1 MKLLFRLTVFP
12 NVNKDASAAIL
23 QRIMA
28 FCRQNSVAL
37 SLPTDAARFFGC
49 EEYAADTETQ
59 NADVAL
65 SIGGDG
71 TLLGVCRRMGQRGIP
86 VCGVNI
92 GALGFLA
99 DIEPTELET
108 KLKKI
113 LTGDY
118 RVEKRLLLAG
128 YIRCDNKERFVSYA
142 VNDVVVAKGSMSRM
156 LRFNLSVNGLGLL
169 ACKADGFIVSSP
181 TGSTA
186 YSLSAGGP
194 ILNPLVRGLL
204 LTPIC
209 AHTFHLR
216 PLVVSENDE
225 IGISIANIHQESLV
239 TFDGQESFR
248 LLPGD
253 EVRVRKADEAV
264 KIVKFEDKNY
274 YTILQKKL
282 WETIGTC

>member
-1 MKLLFRLTVFP
+1 MFRLAVFP
-12 NVNKDASAAIL
+12 NVNKEASAPIL
-23 QRIMA
+23 RRIMSFA
-28 FCRQNSVAL
+28 AVHDIKVTMSVD
-37 SLPTDAARFFGC
+37 TARFFGC
-49 EEYAADTETQ
+49 EECGLPDIDLAMADM
-59 NADVAL
+59 AL
-65 SIGGDG
+65 SVGGDG
-71 TLLGVCRRMGQRGIP
+71 TLLGVCRRMGRRGVP

-92 GALGFLA
+92 GTLGFLA
-99 DIEPTELET
+99 DIEPSELET

-113 LTGDY
+113 LAGDY
-118 RVEKRLLLAG
+118 RVEKRLLLSG
-128 YIRCDNKERFVSYA
+128 FIRADGKERCVADA

-156 LRFNLSVNGLGLL
+156 LRFNLSVNGLKLL
-169 ACKADGFIVSSP
+169 DCKADGFIVSSP

-194 ILNPLVRGLL
+194 IMNPLVRALL

-216 PLVVSENDE
+216 PLVISESDE
-225 IGISIANIHQESLV
+225 IGINIANVHQESIV

-253 EVRVRKADEAV
+253 EVIVRKADVSA

-282 WETIGTC
+282 WETID

>member
-1 MKLLFRLTVFP
+1 MFRLAIFP
-12 NVNKDASAAIL
+12 NVNKD
-23 QRIMA
+23 
-28 FCRQNSVAL
+28 L
-37 SLPTDAARFFGC
+37 SLPILRRIINFATAHDVTVSLPVDAARFFAC
-49 EEYAADTETQ
+49 EEYGEPNIESNDADM
-59 NADVAL
+59 AL
-65 SIGGDG
+65 SVGGDG
-71 TLLGVCRRMGQRGIP
+71 TLLGVCRRMGRRGVP

-92 GALGFLA
+92 GTLGFLA
-99 DIEPTELET
+99 DIEPTELEI
-108 KLKKI
+108 KLAKI
-113 LTGDY
+113 LSGDY
-118 RVEKRLLLAG
+118 RVEKRLLLSG
-128 YIRCDNKERFVSYA
+128 YIRADGKERFVADA

-156 LRFNLSVNGLGLL
+156 LRFNLSVNGLKLL

-194 ILNPLVRGLL
+194 IMNPLVRALL

-216 PLVVSENDE
+216 PLVVSESDE
-225 IGISIANIHQESLV
+225 IGINIANVHQESIV

-253 EVRVRKADEAV
+253 EVLVRKADVAA

-282 WETIGTC
+282 WEQMA